1 MAKQITY
8 NEEAR
13 KKLKDGV
20 DKLANAVKVT
30 LGPKGRNVAI
40 EKSYGGVPQI
50 TKDGVTIAKEIEL
63 EDKLENLGAK
73 LVMEASSKAADVA
86 GDGTTTAVVLTQ
98 AIVAEGFKNV
108 TAGANPMALKRG
120 IEKGVEEVVK
130 YLKDKSVPIKSKEK
144 FKEVA
149 TVSANGDEEIGE
161 ILANIIDKVGTTGV
175 VTVEEGQT
183 FGLVERYV
191 EGMQF
196 DKGYVSPYFAI
207 NSEDQVVTIEKPAI
221 LITDKKLSVAKELF
235 EALEKIV
242 AGGVRDVVIIAEDVE
257 GDALTNLIINK
268 LKGHLNVVAVKA
280 PAFGDRRKSILED
293 IAILTGGTLITDD
306 LGKTL
311 EKMEPSDFGRADK
324 VKVTKDDTT
333 IIGGQG
339 DNAAIVARRRS
350 IENEIEK
357 TTSDYDKDK
366 LMERLAKLSGGVAV
380 LEVGAATEVEQKER
394 KDRIDDALQ
403 ATRAAIE
410 EGVVAGGG
418 VALLN
423 ASKQLNNSINWQ
435 EASKYNGDERD
446 EIMGKL
452 ILAKAL
458 EAPFRQ
464 IMANAGLE
472 PGVYINQVS
481 EGKGFNLRNEGV
493 VLEAKDMIKE
503 GVIDPVKVTRSA
515 VENAASVAM
524 LLLTTEAVVTEIPKA
539 EEPMPAPGGGGMGMM

>member
-98 AIVAEGFKNV
+98 AIVTEGFKNV
-108 TAGANPMALKRG
+108 TAGANPMEIRLG
-120 IEKGVEEVVK
+120 IEKAVSAVLEELKKTAIPVK
-130 YLKDKSVPIKSKEK
+130 GKEDY
-144 FKEVA
+144 ERVA
-149 TVSANGDEEIGE
+149 TISANGDKEIGSK
-161 ILANIIDKVGTTGV
+161 LANIIDKVGTTGV

-183 FGLVERYV
+183 FGLVEKYV

-235 EALEKIV
+235 EALEKVV

-423 ASKQLNNSINWQ
+423 ASKALDKVKVDT
-435 EASKYNGDERD
+435 EDEKVGV
-446 EIMGKL
+446 EI
-452 ILAKAL
+452 IRKAL

-464 IMANAGLE
+464 IMANAG
-472 PGVYINQVS
+472 
-481 EGKGFNLRNEGV
+481 K
-493 VLEAKDMIKE
+493 EAATYIKE
-503 GVIDPVKVTRSA
+503 MVGGMGFDARNDKIVDMVKEGIIDPVKVTKSA
-515 VENAASVAM
+515 LENAASVAM

-539 EEPMPAPGGGGMGMM
+539 DEPMPAPGGGGMGMM

>member
-98 AIVAEGFKNV
+98 AIVTEGFKNV
-108 TAGANPMALKRG
+108 TAGANPMEIRLG
-120 IEKGVEEVVK
+120 IEKAVSAVLEELKKTANPVK
-130 YLKDKSVPIKSKEK
+130 GKEDY
-144 FKEVA
+144 ERVA
-149 TVSANGDEEIGE
+149 TISANGDKEIGSK
-161 ILANIIDKVGTTGV
+161 LANIIDKVGTTGV

-183 FGLVERYV
+183 FGLVEKYV

-423 ASKQLNNSINWQ
+423 ASKALDKVKVDT
-435 EASKYNGDERD
+435 EDEKVGV
-446 EIMGKL
+446 EI
-452 ILAKAL
+452 IRKAL

-464 IMANAGLE
+464 IMANAGKE
-472 PGVYINQVS
+472 AATYIKEMV
-481 EGKGFNLRNEGV
+481 GGMGFDARNDKV
-493 VLEAKDMIKE
+493 VDMIKE
-503 GVIDPVKVTRSA
+503 GIIDPVKVTKSA
-515 VENAASVAM
+515 LENAASVAM

>member
-8 NEEAR
+8 NEDAR

-108 TAGANPMALKRG
+108 TAGANPMEIRLG
-120 IEKGVEEVVK
+120 IEKAVSAVLEDLKKTANPVK
-130 YLKDKSVPIKSKEK
+130 GKEDY
-144 FKEVA
+144 ERVA
-149 TVSANGDEEIGE
+149 TISANGDKEIGSK
-161 ILANIIDKVGTTGV
+161 LANIIDKVGTTGV

-183 FGLVERYV
+183 FGLVEKYV

-357 TTSDYDKDK
+357 TTSDYDKEK

-423 ASKQLNNSINWQ
+423 ASKALDKVKVDT
-435 EASKYNGDERD
+435 EDEKVGV
-446 EIMGKL
+446 EI
-452 ILAKAL
+452 IRKAL

-464 IMANAGLE
+464 IMANAG
-472 PGVYINQVS
+472 
-481 EGKGFNLRNEGV
+481 K
-493 VLEAKDMIKE
+493 EAATYIKE
-503 GVIDPVKVTRSA
+503 MVGGMGFDARNDKIVDMVKEGIIDPVKVTKSA
-515 VENAASVAM
+515 LENAASVAM

-539 EEPMPAPGGGGMGMM
+539 EEPMPAAPGGGMGMM